1 VLDVFVIDTTGG
13 SHAMSITH
21 QLRQSGFTADRAFE
35 ARSMKSQMKSA
46 DRSGAK
52 VAVIIGDTE
61 AEEST
66 CTVRNLSTSE
76 QTTIPSTELQSYLES
91 VLGPRQPRRHT
102 P

>member
-1 VLDVFVIDTTGG
+1 MT
-13 SHAMSITH
+13 ITH
-21 QLRQSGFTADRAFE
+21 LLRQGGFSADRAFE
-35 ARSMKSQMKSA
+35 ARSMKSQIKSA
-46 DRSGAK
+46 DRSGAQ
-52 VAVIIGDTE
+52 VAVIIGESE

-76 QTTIPSTELQSYLES
+76 QTTIPLTELQNHLTS

>member
-1 VLDVFVIDTTGG
+1 
-13 SHAMSITH
+13 MSITH
-21 QLRQSGFTADRAFE
+21 QLRRGGFTADRAFE
-35 ARSMKSQMKSA
+35 GRSMKSQMKSA
-46 DRSGAK
+46 DRSGAQ

-76 QTTIPSTELQSYLES
+76 QTTIPSTELQSHLVS
-91 VLGPRQPRRHT
+91 VLGPRQPRRHA

>member
-1 VLDVFVIDTTGG
+1 MLDVFVIDTTGG
-13 SHAMSITH
+13 SHALSITH
-21 QLRQSGFTADRAFE
+21 QLRHNGFSADRAFE

-46 DRSGAK
+46 DRSGAQ
-52 VAVIIGDTE
+52 VAVIIGETE

-66 CTVRNLSTSE
+66 FTVRNLSTSE
-76 QTTIPSTELQSYLES
+76 QTTIPLTELQSHLAS